1 MGTIEPVE
9 VLLDKPRKLLINHF
23 CLYRAEAE
31 VNKLR
36 FAKPEEYCAIDVL
49 MVDAFNHLYR
59 ARGMLPLD
67 LLLCMIAFG
76 LVYEP
81 KEKRL
86 TLEQIAELLD
96 ASELSRAELS
106 GIVWGAYF
114 KVAGKNLKQV
124 AAEGP
129 DEEKKTADPPTGP
142 SSGLSDDST
151 LN

>member
-9 VLLDKPRKLLINHF
+9 VSLDKPRKLLINHF

-36 FAKPEEYCAIDVL
+36 FAKPEEYCSIDVL

-67 LLLCMIAFG
+67 LLLCMICFG
-76 LVYEP
+76 IVYEP

-86 TLEQIAELLD
+86 TLEQIAEVLD
-96 ASELSRAELS
+96 ASEMSRAELS

-114 KVAGKNLKQV
+114 TVAGKNLKQV
-124 AAEGP
+124 DAP
-129 DEEKKTADPPTGP
+129 DEEKKTADPPTGQ
-142 SSGLSDDST
+142 SSGPLDGST